1 MSWQK
6 ATLRTVGAV
15 ESALYKLFLPKPD
28 LKDVPYEWIDGHF
41 DAHHIRLDSKYKAID
56 METLSQVLNL
66 DPVSENLYVSDKYD
80 CDNFAFELFS
90 KLKKWQGR
98 LAIGIIIGTSAEGNR
113 HAWNYVVVHDK
124 GKFKI
129 IFIEPQTDRKF
140 KRTIEE
146 ITDVIS

>member
-1 MSWQK
+1 MYQK
-6 ATLRTVGAV
+6 KILRTVGTV
-15 ESALYKLFLPKPD
+15 ESALYKLLLPKPE

-41 DAHHIRLDSKYKAID
+41 NARDIRLDKKYKAID
-56 METLSQVLNL
+56 IDTLLKVLHL

-80 CDNFAFELFS
+80 CDNFAFELFA

-98 LAIGIIIGTSAEGNR
+98 LAIGIIIGTSASGTR
-113 HAWNYVVVHDK
+113 HAWNYVVIHDK
-124 GKFKI
+124 GKFKV
-129 IFIEPQTDRKF
+129 IFIESQTDATF